1 LSRSENAIFSLLILS
16 LKEKNMKVLVVNCG
30 SSSVK
35 YTLFKMDTEK
45 KIAWGIVECIGL
57 PEAYFKRQ
65 TTGSEEK
72 KDSVKVTNH
81 MTAVELIIKDL
92 MAPETGSI
100 KSIEEIAVIGHRIV
114 HGGDKFS
121 KSVLVDEDVKAG
133 LKECFSIAP
142 LHTPGHYEGILAVEK
157 MLSGIPSVLV
167 FDTAFHQTIP
177 DYAYMYALPYDYYE
191 KDHIRK
197 YGFHGTSHNYVS
209 QRAAAMLGKPV
220 EELKLITAHL
230 GNGSSL
236 AAIERGKVI
245 DTSMGFTPLQGV
257 MMGSR
262 CGDIDAAII
271 PYLINMNKELAD
283 PEALNVLMNKKSG
296 LLGIS
301 GLSADMRTIVKAVAA
316 GNKKAKLAF
325 DMLCYSIKKY
335 ISSYFGILNGI
346 DGLVF
351 TAGIGENSPS
361 VREHICRNLSALGIE
376 MDIDKNNEPSGA
388 ERFVS
393 AENSKVKIMII
404 PTNEE
409 LMIARESKRVLT
421 NE

>member
-1 LSRSENAIFSLLILS
+1 
-16 LKEKNMKVLVVNCG
+16 MKVLVVNCG

-57 PEAYFKRQ
+57 PEAYYKSQ
-65 TTGSEEK
+65 KVGKEERK
-72 KDSVKVTNH
+72 ESVKVENH
-81 MTAVELIIKDL
+81 MEAVELIIKHL
-92 MAPETGSI
+92 MDKKEGSI
-100 KSIEEIAVIGHRIV
+100 KNIDEIAVVGHRIV

-121 KSVLVDEDVKAG
+121 KSVLVTEEVKEG

-142 LHTPGHYEGILAVEK
+142 LHTPGHYAGILAVEK
-157 MLSGIPSVLV
+157 MLPGIPSVLV

-177 DYAYMYALPYDYYE
+177 DYAYMYALPYEYYE
-191 KDHIRK
+191 KDHVRK

-209 QRAAAMLGKPV
+209 QRAAEMLGRPL
-220 EELKLITAHL
+220 EEIKLITCHL
-230 GNGSSL
+230 GAGSSL
-236 AAIERGKVI
+236 AAVEYGKVI

-257 MMGSR
+257 VMGTR
-262 CGDIDAAII
+262 CGDIDPAII
-271 PYLINMNKELAD
+271 PYIINANREMQN
-283 PEALNVLMNKKSG
+283 PEALNILMNKKSG

-301 GLSADMRTIVKAVAA
+301 GLSGDMRTIVKAIAA
-316 GNKKAKLAF
+316 GNKKARLAF
-325 DMLCYSIKKY
+325 EMLCYSVKKY
-335 ISSYFGILNGI
+335 ISSYYGILNGA

-361 VREHICRNLSALGIE
+361 VREKICENLSALGIE
-376 MDIDKNNEPSGA
+376 INTKKNNEPESG

-393 AENSKVKIMII
+393 SARSKVKIMII

>member
-1 LSRSENAIFSLLILS
+1 
-16 LKEKNMKVLVVNCG
+16 MKVLVVNCG

-65 TTGSEEK
+65 TSGTEEIK
-72 KDSVKVTNH
+72 EACKVTNH
-81 MTAVELIIKDL
+81 MQAVELIIKDL

-100 KSIEEIAVIGHRIV
+100 QNIDEIAVIGHRIV

-121 KSVLVDEDVKAG
+121 KSVMVTDEVKEG

-142 LHTPGHYEGILAVEK
+142 LHTPGHYEGLLAVEK
-157 MLSGIPSVLV
+157 MLPGIPSVLV

-177 DYAYMYALPYDYYE
+177 DYAYMYALPYDLYE

-209 QRAAAMLGKPV
+209 HRAAIMLGKPF
-220 EELKLITAHL
+220 EDSKIITCHL

-236 AAIERGKVI
+236 AAIEYGKVI

-257 MMGSR
+257 VMGSR
-262 CGDIDAAII
+262 CGDIDPAII
-271 PYLINMNKELAD
+271 PYLINMNKDYAD
-283 PEALNVLMNKKSG
+283 PEVLNVLMNKKSG

-301 GLSADMRTIVKAVAA
+301 GLSGDMRTIVKAVAA

-325 DMLCYSIKKY
+325 EMLCYSVKKY
-335 ISSYFGILNGI
+335 ISSYFGILNGA
-346 DGLVF
+346 DALVF

-361 VREHICRNLSALGIE
+361 VREHICKNLTALGIE
-376 MDIDKNNEPSGA
+376 LDIDKNNEPSGS

-393 AENSKVKIMII
+393 TENSKVKIMII

-409 LMIARESKRVLT
+409 LMIAREAKRVLT